1 MKRDHETYFSTRGG
15 VSLESRIGNA
25 YSHKIENPL
34 ARNLAGPLRGVPTS
48 LSILPGKEV
57 RFTSKPEKL
66 VGVKTPKR
74 ELTSARLSS
83 IEIKL
88 KRFLKVRR
96 DQAPAKPDSWSSAGR
111 F

>member
-1 MKRDHETYFSTRGG
+1 MKTT
-15 VSLESRIGNA
+15 SLRAEESRSNRGWETLIA
-25 YSHKIENPL
+25 TKLKIRSR
-34 ARNLAGPLRGVPTS
+34 ATFAGPLRGVQTS
-48 LSILPGKEV
+48 LGILPGKEV
-57 RFTSKPEKL
+57 RIASKPEKL

-74 ELTSARLSS
+74 ELTFARLSS

-96 DQAPAKPDSWSSAGR
+96 DRAPAKPDSWSSGGR